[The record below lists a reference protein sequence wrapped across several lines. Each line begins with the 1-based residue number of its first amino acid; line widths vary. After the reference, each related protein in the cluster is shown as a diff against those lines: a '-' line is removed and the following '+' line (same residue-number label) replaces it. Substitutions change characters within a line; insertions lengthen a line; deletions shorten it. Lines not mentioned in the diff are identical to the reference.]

1 MDKTERKIFISFA
14 IILGVVL
21 LFVFS
26 YVVYF
31 SAKYPLKYSDSI
43 LLYADEY
50 DIKPELV
57 ASVICA
63 ESRFDKDAVS
73 KKGAIGLMQIKP
85 STAVFMAEDI
95 SENFDYNTLFESQ
108 VNIKIGCMYLD
119 YLFDKF
125 ENEEVAL
132 ASFNAGEGVVKRW
145 LEDPRY
151 SDDKKTLKFIPYKET
166 REYVQKVQKAKGI
179 YKSKLKS
186 WQ

>member
-14 IILGVVL
+14 TVLGVVF
-21 LFVFS
+21 LFVS
-26 YVVYF
+26 CYLVYF

-57 ASVICA
+57 ASVINA
-63 ESRFDKDAVS
+63 ESGFDKDAVS
-73 KKGAIGLMQIKP
+73 NKGAIGLMQIKP
-85 STAVFMAEDI
+85 STAIFIAEDM
-95 SENFDYNTLFESQ
+95 SEDFDYNMLFESQ
-108 VNIKIGCMYLD
+108 VNIKIGCRYLD

-145 LEDPRY
+145 LEDERY
-151 SDDKKTLKFIPYKET
+151 SDDKKTLKYIPYEET
-166 REYVQKVQKAKGI
+166 RRYVQKVQNAKGI

-186 WQ
+186 